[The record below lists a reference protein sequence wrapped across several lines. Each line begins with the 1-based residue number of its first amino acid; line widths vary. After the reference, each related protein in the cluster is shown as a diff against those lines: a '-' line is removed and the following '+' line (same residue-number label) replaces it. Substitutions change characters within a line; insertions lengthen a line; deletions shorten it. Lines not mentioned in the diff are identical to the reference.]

1 MMSGKRASQPIEVL
15 KSLVNKAQ
23 LYWLRSRGVDYAYKT
38 ERERDD
44 DSKEVGQL
52 VLCSDVS
59 SRALLE
65 ALTSSD
71 VANVRWPE
79 HDYVHYLINHKTKEA
94 KPDPNY
100 RYSRKRAV
108 CVRMTK

>member
-1 MMSGKRASQPIEVL
+1 MSGKRAVQPIEVL
-15 KSLVNKAQ
+15 KRLVGKAQ
-23 LYWLRSRGVDYAYKT
+23 LYCLRSRGVDYAYKT

-79 HDYVHYLINHKTKEA
+79 HDYVHYLVNHKTKEV

-100 RYSRKRAV
+100 RYNRRRKR
-108 CVRMTK
+108 CITLS